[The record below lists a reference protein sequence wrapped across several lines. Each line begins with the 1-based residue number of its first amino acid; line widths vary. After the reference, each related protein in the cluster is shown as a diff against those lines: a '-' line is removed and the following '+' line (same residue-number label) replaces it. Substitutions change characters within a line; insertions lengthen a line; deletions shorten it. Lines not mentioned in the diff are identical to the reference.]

1 MRGNGSNSVSRL
13 GRQPP
18 ESLRH
23 RRGLGWS
30 RPARLFRRSSPAN
43 TPRVVQVAIFEVPL
57 VGIATG
63 RICCHES
70 VGGEPWLRSGT
81 IFTAPHR
88 PEFVQVPSPTGAESL
103 RVVANLQPLR
113 ISPRA
118 PGTTSAV
125 CTELPGRISGA
136 LEGTWHLAAC
146 CTAQHRR
153 MASPAHCAAGPGA
166 SEARAELLTTG
177 QDRRAAHAGRGRA
190 APPFS

>member
-1 MRGNGSNSVSRL
+1 MRCMRNFPHGGGAACGTPLPQRPKLCKWQKLDHTNHSLSPTQDQDVRGNGSNSVSRL
-13 GRQPP
+13 GRQPR

-43 TPRVVQVAIFEVPL
+43 TPRVVQVAIFAVPL

-103 RVVANLQPLR
+103 HSV
-113 ISPRA
+113 
-118 PGTTSAV
+118 
-125 CTELPGRISGA
+125 
-136 LEGTWHLAAC
+136 
-146 CTAQHRR
+146 
-153 MASPAHCAAGPGA
+153 
-166 SEARAELLTTG
+166 
-177 QDRRAAHAGRGRA
+177 
-190 APPFS
+190 